1 MGRYRPPA
9 PPKSKY
15 ITRQGYETLLAELNY
30 LWRDKRPKVT
40 KSVSEA
46 AAQGDRSENA
56 EYIYGKKM
64 LREID
69 GRIRYLQKRLDDLV
83 IVDTRPTDETQVYF
97 GAWVQLEDE
106 SGELFTYRIVG
117 PDEFDPKK
125 NWISL
130 DSPMA
135 KALLKKAI
143 GDEIKVILPKGEAA
157 YFIDKVSYDGEFE
170 E

>member
-1 MGRYRPPA
+1 
-9 PPKSKY
+9 
-15 ITRQGYETLLAELNY
+15 
-30 LWRDKRPKVT
+30 
-40 KSVSEA
+40 
-46 AAQGDRSENA
+46 
-56 EYIYGKKM
+56 
-64 LREID
+64 
-69 GRIRYLQKRLDDLV
+69 QKRLDDLV

-143 GDEIKVILPKGEAA
+143 GDEIRVILPKGEAA
-157 YFIDKVSYDGEFE
+157 YFIDKVSYDGEF
-170 E
+170 